1 MRNQTES
8 FMKTRNQFQ
17 LRSVCW
23 TALWIICASPLF
35 AQDDNTP
42 RSAVVPSPM
51 GIHTWFII
59 VAVGAFLAWCISYSL
74 QLQKEALLRRT
85 SREGLLRRKE
95 AYLDEI
101 LELNARKEAGTI
113 SESQYRRQFNNTKIR
128 LAKVLEQIEQSRG
141 ETSQ

>member
-59 VAVGAFLAWCISYSL
+59 FAVGAFLAWCISYSL
-74 QLQKEALLRRT
+74 QLQKEALKRRT
-85 SREGLLRRKE
+85 SREGLVLRRNRYME
-95 AYLDEI
+95 ELAD
-101 LELNARKEAGTI
+101 LESQKEAGTI
-113 SESQYRRQFNNTKIR
+113 SEQRFKRLYINTKLR
-128 LAKVLEQIEQSRG
+128 LAKVREQIGQLEQ
-141 ETSQ
+141 